1 MPTSRLRI
9 LLVDDHAIVREG
21 YRRLL
26 ERHADLVLAG
36 EAQDGAQAYTLFCA
50 LAPDVV
56 VMDIGLPHVS
66 GIESLRRMRARD
78 DQARVLIYSMHDE
91 AVYVN
96 RALQAG
102 ALGYVTKSSAPE
114 VLVEAVRSVARRKS
128 YLSRDVAQALALQ
141 PPSYDV
147 LAFKSLS
154 TREFEVFQCLIN
166 GDSLQQI
173 AEKQGLT
180 AKTVANLQSSIK
192 HKLGA
197 ETSTQLMLFA
207 LRMGLLQS
215 AGQAPETGTTGS
227 LPSETH

>member
-1 MPTSRLRI
+1 MPTSQLRI

-26 ERHADLVLAG
+26 ERHDDLVLAG
-36 EAQDGAQAYTLFCA
+36 EARDGAEAYALYCS

-56 VMDIGLPHVS
+56 VMDIGLPQVS
-66 GIESLRRMRARD
+66 GIEALRRIRARD
-78 DQARVLIYSMHDE
+78 EQARVLIYSMHEE

-102 ALGYVTKSSAPE
+102 ALGYVSKSSAPD
-114 VLVEAVRSVARRKS
+114 VLVDAVRSVAKRKS

-166 GDSLQQI
+166 GETLNQI
-173 AEKQGLT
+173 ADKQGLT

-207 LRMGLLQS
+207 LRMGLLQPAS
-215 AGQAPETGTTGS
+215 PTQLSVTSGQS
-227 LPSETH
+227 PSEAH